1 MEGMNRWQKAPR
13 QSRTQLLALIFSAP
27 KRQSSALLLEH
38 RKRAMMYPFWRA
50 GQGFE
55 ASAWH
60 ICTSVIDQREMSFQ
74 TRTPK
79 ALRFKSNKP

>member
-1 MEGMNRWQKAPR
+1 MKEMNRRQKAPR

-38 RKRAMMYPFWRA
+38 KNRAMMYPVWRA

-60 ICTSVIDQREMSFQ
+60 ICTSVVDQREMSFQ
-74 TRTPK
+74 MRTPK
-79 ALRFKSNKP
+79 ALGFKFYKP